1 MLLHSVRGQSS
12 MDSLLVMGFVVVVS
26 MIILIPFVQNQA
38 ITNAALTAKLA
49 VLPYL
54 GGNAFPMHVDSI
66 IPVATPTTIAVDVVT
81 SGKMDSD
88 TRNLLTGAA
97 CLGICTE
104 IKQSGAYSAATF
116 SWTNSSTP
124 ALVVCSPVSC

>member
-1 MLLHSVRGQSS
+1 M
-12 MDSLLVMGFVVVVS
+12 
-26 MIILIPFVQNQA
+26 QNQA

-66 IPVATPTTIAVDVVT
+66 VPVATTTTIAVDVIT

-88 TRNLLTGAA
+88 TRNLLTNAA
-97 CLGICTE
+97 CLGICSE

-124 ALVVCSPVSC
+124 AIVVCSPVSC